1 MSRLGRQGERRVSS
15 TECPVSYVTGESR
28 SFLEEFLS
36 ERKLGGD
43 ALTVDRPARVVDAFV
58 VLAKEVEL
66 VKEGA
71 RGE

>member
-1 MSRLGRQGERRVSS
+1 M
-15 TECPVSYVTGESR
+15 TGESR
-28 SFLEEFLS
+28 SFLEQFLS

>member
-15 TECPVSYVTGESR
+15 TECPVSQVTADSR
-28 SFLEEFLS
+28 SLLEQFLS
-36 ERKLGGD
+36 EKQLGRG
-43 ALTVDRPARVVDAFV
+43 AATVDRPARVVDAFV
-58 VLAKEVEL
+58 VLAREVEL